1 MACMNQPVA
10 EDKAQL
16 TGMTKPPILSLA
28 CLEQPDAFS
37 HQRGGPSFESRPMQ
51 RRLTAI
57 LSADVAGYSALMEAA
72 EAETLE
78 RLKINRGQV
87 FDPCIAAHGGRL
99 VKLMGDGALV
109 EFTSVIAAVNCALA
123 IQEATA
129 SVEPELAEAKRILYR
144 IGINLG
150 DVIVDGDDIYGE
162 GVNVAARLQSMAP
175 VGGIALSATVR
186 DHVVGKVPCA
196 FEDLGE
202 HTAKNME
209 RPVHVFILRPAER
222 VAVEEP
228 RTEPRHRVSIC
239 VLPFANMSGDPEQEY
254 FSDGITED
262 VITDLSKV
270 SALWVAARNTAF
282 TFKGK
287 HVDVPQVARQL
298 KVSHVL
304 EGSVRKAG
312 GRVRITAQ
320 LVDGATG
327 GHIWAERYDRDLN
340 DIFALQDEISQAIVA
355 ALKLQL
361 LPEEKKAIEQR
372 GTTNPEAYKL
382 YLMAR
387 QYSITGNFGSAHRS
401 EVIIRL
407 CRRAIEIDPN
417 YARPWALMAGAQIKL
432 RFFFGREGDDG
443 LTAAERAIE
452 LDPNLGEAHAAKAR
466 VLAQNAH
473 LDDARREMEIAL
485 RLDPESYDV
494 NVAAGQLYY
503 QMRQFDE
510 AILHFEKAAT
520 TVETDFSAAG
530 MLVSCHAAIGDKEGA
545 RRAARRALERC
556 EKIVAV
562 EPDNGSAMGFA
573 VGALA
578 ALGEAERAKEWAE
591 RALLLDPDNVNLRY
605 NFACSLITDLHDY
618 DAALDMLGSR
628 FETMGIEVLNWVK
641 SDPDLD
647 PVRDDPRFKAM
658 LAAAE
663 ARLAQS

>member
-1 MACMNQPVA
+1 
-10 EDKAQL
+10 
-16 TGMTKPPILSLA
+16 
-28 CLEQPDAFS
+28 
-37 HQRGGPSFESRPMQ
+37 MQ
-51 RRLTAI
+51 RRLAAI
-57 LSADVAGYSALMEAA
+57 LSADVVGYSGLMEVD
-72 EAETLE
+72 EAGTLE
-78 RLKINRGQV
+78 RLKVNRSRI
-87 FDPCIAAHGGRL
+87 FDPFVAAQGGRV

-109 EFTSVIAAVNCALA
+109 EFGSVVAAVNCALA

-129 SVEPELAEAKRILYR
+129 RAEPERAGAKGIRYR

-150 DVIVDGDDIYGE
+150 DVIVEGDDIYGE
-162 GVNVAARLQSMAP
+162 GVNVAARLQALAP
-175 VGGIALSATVR
+175 VGGVAVSLTVR
-186 DHVVGKVPCA
+186 DQVAGKASCT

-202 HTAKNME
+202 HTVKNLE
-209 RPVHVFILRPAER
+209 RPVRAFAVH
-222 VAVEEP
+222 AVEREEQTTRSP
-228 RTEPRHRVSIC
+228 HRLAVC

-254 FSDGITED
+254 FSDGISED
-262 VITDLSKV
+262 IITDLSKV

-327 GHIWAERYDRDLN
+327 GHVWAERYDRDLN

-355 ALKLQL
+355 ALKLKL

-372 GTTNPEAYKL
+372 GTNDPEAYKL

-387 QYSITGNFGSAHRS
+387 QYNITGNFGSTRRS
-401 EVIIRL
+401 EAIIRL

-417 YARPWALMAGAQIKL
+417 YARPWAMLAGAQINL

-443 LTAAERAIE
+443 LLAAERAIE
-452 LDPNLGEAHAAKAR
+452 LDANLAEAHAAKAQ
-466 VLAQNAH
+466 VLRQNAR
-473 LDDARREMEIAL
+473 LDDAIRENEIAL
-485 RLDPESYDV
+485 RLDPDSYDV
-494 NVAAGQLYY
+494 NLAAGQLHYVL
-503 QMRQFDE
+503 RQFDK
-510 AILHFEKAAT
+510 AIFHYDKAAT
-520 TVETDFSAAG
+520 IVETDFRSAS
-530 MLVSCHAAIGDKEGA
+530 MLVSCYNAIGDKDGA

-591 RALLLDPDNVNLRY
+591 RALLLDPDNINLRY
-605 NFACSLITDLHDY
+605 NFACSLITDLHEY
-618 DAALDMLGSR
+618 DAALDLLAPR
-628 FETMGIEVLNWVK
+628 FERMSIEVLNWVK
-641 SDPDLD
+641 TDPDLD
-647 PVRDDPRFKAM
+647 PVRDHPRFKAM
-658 LAAAE
+658 LAGAE

>member
-1 MACMNQPVA
+1 V
-10 EDKAQL
+10 
-16 TGMTKPPILSLA
+16 
-28 CLEQPDAFS
+28 
-37 HQRGGPSFESRPMQ
+37 

-57 LSADVAGYSALMEAA
+57 LSADVAGYSSLMEAD
-72 EAETLE
+72 EAGTLE
-78 RLKINRGQV
+78 RLKVNRSRI
-87 FDPCIAAHGGRL
+87 FDPCVAAQGGRV

-109 EFTSVIAAVNCALA
+109 EFGSVVAAVNCALA
-123 IQEATA
+123 IQKATERA
-129 SVEPELAEAKRILYR
+129 EPERAEAKRIRYR

-150 DVIVDGDDIYGE
+150 DVIVEGDDIYGE
-162 GVNVAARLQSMAP
+162 GVNVAARLQTLAP
-175 VGGIALSATVR
+175 AGGIAVSLTVR
-186 DHVVGKVPCA
+186 DQVAGKAPCA

-202 HTAKNME
+202 HTVKNLE
-209 RPVHVFILRPAER
+209 RPVRVFAVHPADRNEG
-222 VAVEEP
+222 EEP
-228 RTEPRHRVSIC
+228 KPETPRRLSVC

-254 FSDGITED
+254 FSDGISED
-262 VITDLSKV
+262 IITDLSKV

-327 GHIWAERYDRDLN
+327 GHVWAERYDRDLN

-355 ALKLQL
+355 ALKLRL

-372 GTTNPEAYKL
+372 GTTDPEAYKL

-387 QYSITGNFGSAHRS
+387 QYSITGNFGSARRS
-401 EVIIRL
+401 EAIIRL

-417 YARPWALMAGAQIKL
+417 YARPWALMASAQIRL

-443 LTAAERAIE
+443 LTAAERALE
-452 LDPNLGEAHAAKAR
+452 LDGNLAEAHSAKAQ
-466 VLAQNAH
+466 VLRQNASF
-473 LDDARREMEIAL
+473 DDALREIEIAL

-494 NVAAGQLYY
+494 NFAAGQLHY
-503 QMRQFDE
+503 QMRRFDE

-520 TVETDFSAAG
+520 IVETDFSAAG
-530 MLVSCHAAIGDKEGA
+530 MLVSCHTAIGDKEGA

-578 ALGEAERAKEWAE
+578 ALGEAERAKEWAQ

-605 NFACSLITDLHDY
+605 NFACSLITDLHDFE
-618 DAALDMLGSR
+618 AALDMLSPR
-628 FETMGIEVLNWVK
+628 FETMGIEVLNWVRT
-641 SDPDLD
+641 DPDLD
-647 PVRDDPRFKAM
+647 PIRDHPRFKTM

>member
-1 MACMNQPVA
+1 
-10 EDKAQL
+10 
-16 TGMTKPPILSLA
+16 
-28 CLEQPDAFS
+28 
-37 HQRGGPSFESRPMQ
+37 MQ

-57 LSADVAGYSALMEAA
+57 LAADVAGYSGLMGADEAG
-72 EAETLE
+72 TLE
-78 RLKINRGQV
+78 RLKVNRSRI
-87 FDPCIAAHGGRL
+87 FDPYVTSHGGRV

-109 EFTSVIAAVNCALA
+109 EFGSVVAAVNCALA
-123 IQEATA
+123 IQQATA
-129 SVEPELAEAKRILYR
+129 RTEPERAEAKRILYR

-150 DVIVDGDDIYGE
+150 DVIIEGDDIYGE
-162 GVNVAARLQSMAP
+162 GVNVAARLQAIAP
-175 VGGIALSATVR
+175 VGGIAVSATVR
-186 DHVVGKVPCA
+186 DQVAGKAPCA

-202 HTAKNME
+202 HTVKNLE
-209 RPVHVFILRPAER
+209 RPVRVFAVHAADRDDGEELRM
-222 VAVEEP
+222 
-228 RTEPRHRVSIC
+228 RTPQRLSIC

-254 FSDGITED
+254 FSDGISED
-262 VITDLSKV
+262 IITDLSKV

-327 GHIWAERYDRDLN
+327 GHVCAERYDRDLN

-355 ALKLQL
+355 ALKLKL

-372 GTTNPEAYKL
+372 GTTDPEAYKL

-387 QYSITGNFGSAHRS
+387 QYSITGNFGSARRS
-401 EVIIRL
+401 EAIIRL
-407 CRRAIEIDPN
+407 CPRAIEIDPN
-417 YARPWALMAGAQIKL
+417 YARPWSPMAGAKIKL
-432 RFFFGREGDDG
+432 RFFFGREGDNG
-443 LTAAERAIE
+443 LAAAARELE
-452 LDPNLGEAHAAKAR
+452 LDAKLAEAHAAKAR
-466 VLAQNAH
+466 VLPQKPH
-473 LDDARREMEIAL
+473 PDAALREMEIAL

-494 NVAAGQLYY
+494 NFAAGQLYY
-503 QMRQFDE
+503 QLRRFDE

-530 MLVSCHAAIGDKEGA
+530 MLGSCYTAIGDKEGA

-578 ALGEAERAKEWAE
+578 VMGEVQRAKEWAE
-591 RALLLDPDNVNLRY
+591 RAILLDPDNVNLRY
-605 NFACSLITDLHDY
+605 NFACSLIVDLY
-618 DAALDMLGSR
+618 EFEAALDMLGPR

-647 PVRDDPRFKAM
+647 PIRYHPRLNAM
-658 LAAAE
+658 LSAAE
-663 ARLAQS
+663 RRLAQA

>member
-1 MACMNQPVA
+1 
-10 EDKAQL
+10 
-16 TGMTKPPILSLA
+16 
-28 CLEQPDAFS
+28 
-37 HQRGGPSFESRPMQ
+37 MQ

-57 LSADVAGYSALMEAA
+57 LSADVAGFSGLMEAD
-72 EAETLE
+72 EAGTLE
-78 RLKINRGQV
+78 RLKINRSQI
-87 FDPCIAAHGGRL
+87 FDPCIAAHGGRV

-109 EFTSVIAAVNCALA
+109 EFGSVVAAVNCALA

-129 SVEPELAEAKRILYR
+129 RAEPERAEAKRIRYR

-150 DVIVDGDDIYGE
+150 DVIVEADDIYGE
-162 GVNVAARLQSMAP
+162 GVNVAARLQALAP
-175 VGGIALSATVR
+175 VGGIAVSATVR
-186 DHVVGKVPCA
+186 DQVAGKAPCA

-202 HTAKNME
+202 HTVKNLE
-209 RPVHVFILRPAER
+209 RPVRVFAVHPADRNED
-222 VAVEEP
+222 EEP
-228 RTEPRHRVSIC
+228 KPGTPRRLSIC

-254 FSDGITED
+254 FSDGISED
-262 VITDLSKV
+262 IITDLSKV

-327 GHIWAERYDRDLN
+327 GHVWAERYDRDLN
-340 DIFALQDEISQAIVA
+340 DIFALQDEISQAIVG
-355 ALKLQL
+355 ALKLRL

-372 GTTNPEAYKL
+372 GTTDPEAYKL

-387 QYSITGNFGSAHRS
+387 QYSITGNFGNARRS
-401 EVIIRL
+401 EAIIRL

-417 YARPWALMAGAQIKL
+417 YARPWALMAGAQIRL
-432 RFFFGREGDDG
+432 RFFFGREGDNG
-443 LTAAERAIE
+443 LAAAERALE
-452 LDPNLGEAHAAKAR
+452 LDGNLAEAHAAKAQ
-466 VLAQNAH
+466 VLRQNAS
-473 LDDARREMEIAL
+473 LDDALREIEIAL

-494 NVAAGQLYY
+494 NFAAGQLYY
-503 QMRQFDE
+503 QLRRFDE

-520 TVETDFSAAG
+520 IVETDFSAAG
-530 MLVSCHAAIGDKEGA
+530 MLVSCHTAIGDKEGA
-545 RRAARRALERC
+545 RRAARRSLERC
-556 EKIVAV
+556 EKIVVV

-591 RALLLDPDNVNLRY
+591 RALLLDPDNINLRY

-618 DAALDMLGSR
+618 DAALDMLGPR

-641 SDPDLD
+641 ADPDLD
-647 PVRDDPRFKAM
+647 PIRDNPRFKAM

-663 ARLAQS
+663 ARLAQT